1 MIRCYYD
8 EMRDGVIMKFA
19 KIVSLLGVIAMT
31 IALINGFVNGS
42 FFDDGG
48 LILNNP
54 WGIVSL
60 ADLYVGFILFAL
72 WMYYREKNIVTSM
85 IWIILIMVLGFF
97 IGALYVFIALMTSK
111 DDWLIFFLGEKN
123 AALAIKQRTQSDNNN
138 S

>member
-1 MIRCYYD
+1 M
-8 EMRDGVIMKFA
+8 MRVA
-19 KIVSLLGVIAMT
+19 KIISLLGVIAMT

-48 LILNNP
+48 VILNNP

-60 ADLYVGFILFAL
+60 VDLYVGFILFAL
-72 WMYYREKNIVTSM
+72 WMYYREKSIVTSM

-123 AALAIKQRTQSDNNN
+123 AALAIKQRTHSDENGL
-138 S
+138 

>member
-1 MIRCYYD
+1 MK
-8 EMRDGVIMKFA
+8 DGVIMKFA

-42 FFDDGG
+42 FIDDGVM
-48 LILNNP
+48 ILNNP

-60 ADLYVGFILFAL
+60 VDLYVGFVLFAL
-72 WMYYREKNIVTSM
+72 WMYYREKSLLSSV

-123 AALAIKQRTQSDNNN
+123 AALAIKQRTQSDDN
-138 S
+138 SL